1 MSLLRVALT
10 GGIATGKSYVLARF
24 RSHGVPTVDAD
35 AIANA
40 VVRAGQHASTEIR
53 ERFGDMVFGSDEEL
67 DRQRLAKHVFD
78 NADERKA
85 LEAIVHPHIRAAI
98 NEWFAEVDVDGS
110 ARFAVADIP
119 LLFETGRQS
128 QFDRIVVT
136 ACPNELQLD
145 RLMTRDTISSADA
158 QKRIA
163 VQLST
168 ANKLAG
174 ADFAVQT
181 GGSYAETDTQVD
193 EIVATLN
200 RLEVT

>member
-35 AIANA
+35 AIAHA
-40 VVRAGQHASTEIR
+40 VVRAGQHASTKIR

>member
-24 RSHGVPTVDAD
+24 RSHSVPTVDAD
-35 AIANA
+35 AIAHA
-40 VVRAGQHASTEIR
+40 VVRAGQPASTEIR
-53 ERFGDMVFGSDEEL
+53 DRFGDRVFGSNGEL
-67 DRQRLAKHVFD
+67 DRQKLAKRVFD

-85 LEAIVHPHIRAAI
+85 LEAIVHPHVRAAI
-98 NEWFAEVDVDGS
+98 NEWFAEVDADGS
-110 ARFAVADIP
+110 ARFAVVDIP

-136 ACPNELQLD
+136 ACRNELQLD
-145 RLMTRDTISSADA
+145 RLMTRDKINSADA

-163 VQLST
+163 AQLST
-168 ANKLAG
+168 ADKLAG

-200 RLEVT
+200 RSEVT